1 MVRLL
6 RFYQSSVG
14 KKVVVAVTGAI
25 MYGFIIGHMLGNLK
39 AFAGPAP
46 LISTLKCSGNRAG
59 LHRARNLPG
68 SSGSC

>member
-14 KKVVVAVTGAI
+14 KKVVGAVTGAI

-39 AFAGPAP
+39 ASLALLQLVLVA
-46 LISTLKCSGNRAG
+46 LRAQVG
-59 LHRARNLPG
+59 CPG
-68 SSGSC
+68 AALASES